1 MPAATLPASTLHH
14 EACDQSYEETTKIL
28 FRKHPQRMILEPF
41 ELSDIANAI
50 RILGLPSHVCL
61 SHLLHSL
68 FFLSFI
74 FFLPPYKPLPSN
86 HATSPL
92 PLSPMSPIPVSYVPP
107 MVDMVDPPWWTWWT
121 WSTWST
127 WSTWTVSPVISDRF
141 AQITLALLDQGDE
154 KT

>member
-50 RILGLPSHVCL
+50 RILGHPSLVCL

-107 MVDMVDPPWWTWWT
+107 MVDMVDPHGGRGGHGGHGGHGRHGRHGLCPL
-121 WSTWST
+121 SY
-127 WSTWTVSPVISDRF
+127 
-141 AQITLALLDQGDE
+141 QIDSHRLH
-154 KT
+154 

>member
-50 RILGLPSHVCL
+50 RILGHPSLVCL

-86 HATSPL
+86 HAASPTVYNVSHPYPQLADLSCPILSNFDFNPLVTSPCVL
-92 PLSPMSPIPVSYVPP
+92 TNFEL
-107 MVDMVDPPWWTWWT
+107 
-121 WSTWST
+121 
-127 WSTWTVSPVISDRF
+127 RF
-141 AQITLALLDQGDE
+141 GSSVNIEGASRERHTP
-154 KT
+154 